1 MNTVI
6 RPLQNSDIPKILE
19 MTKKTWGGHDHLPR
33 IIYNWLSNP
42 QCHPMVLDLEG
53 EIAAV
58 SNLKAIDNGKTG
70 WMEGLRVHP
79 KLQQKGLA
87 KLMTNK
93 LVEIASEKGFKRIRL
108 ATATMNPAPQKLARS
123 IGMEVID
130 KYSILWKRYGRGIKW
145 IKDDKS
151 ILEIDSSEVLGFI
164 RSNSELVPTNCLIY
178 HWDALEANQE
188 NIDIIREKAVFFIS
202 ESEQGKG
209 LSWGFRN
216 ETRHGPEWCFSLYA
230 SSPEVFVSKLHFH
243 LKYAREHQLKDLLC
257 IHPVKLKKSYSKVK
271 WLKRRAHEIELLI
284 FERIL

>member
-1 MNTVI
+1 MDIVI
-6 RPLQNSDIPKILE
+6 RPLEKSDIPAILE

-33 IIYNWLSNP
+33 MIYNWLSNP

-53 EIAAV
+53 EVAAV

-79 KLQQKGLA
+79 KRQQKGLA

-108 ATATMNPAPQKLARS
+108 VTATMNPAPQKLARS
-123 IGMEVID
+123 VGMEVIN
-130 KYSILWKRYGRGIKW
+130 KYSVFWKRYGRGIKW

-164 RSNSELVPTNCLIY
+164 RSNPKLVPTNCLIY

-202 ESEQGKG
+202 EGEQGKS

-216 ETRHGPEWCFSLYA
+216 NARHVIEWCFSLYA
-230 SSPEVFVSKLHFH
+230 SSPEVFASKLHFH

-271 WLKRRAHEIELLI
+271 WLKRRAHEIELLV